1 MPTDITSPTLD
12 QLDSW
17 YGGNL
22 DNFPTSLDDSSW
34 SSVALRQGAAALSVS
49 ASVAATGSKVFSG
62 EADLSV
68 SASVAA
74 AGARVALGA
83 SALSVSA
90 SVTAAGGLLQSGE
103 ASVSVSASLTAA
115 ATKSVD
121 IGFLGDWSSVSE
133 GEEAW
138 SEISAGSEVWG
149 SVSIGEES
157 WTRV

>member
-1 MPTDITSPTLD
+1 MADIVGPTLD

-34 SSVALRQGAAALSVS
+34 SSAALRQGAAALSVS
-49 ASVAATGSKVFSG
+49 ASLSATGDKVIAGS
-62 EADLSV
+62 AALSV

-83 SALSVSA
+83 SALTVSA
-90 SVTAAGGLLQSGE
+90 SVTAAGVIVQFGE
-103 ASVSVSASLTAA
+103 AAVSVSASLTAA
-115 ATKSVD
+115 ATKSVE

-133 GEEAW
+133 GEETW

-149 SVSIGEES
+149 SVSTGEES